1 MGVRYLVLL
10 LFGIVTLNMGTFF
23 QGVPMALAGQ
33 VLTVHSLAKDKI
45 KISGFAYCWDFFKGR
60 IVDAARGIEGVKVV
74 TADDELENSAL
85 IVTFDPKKIIAREI
99 AKQIRLE
106 YEGDFPDG
114 MQVDKVI
121 FREGFS
127 N

>member
-1 MGVRYLVLL
+1 M
-10 LFGIVTLNMGTFF
+10 
-23 QGVPMALAGQ
+23 
-33 VLTVHSLAKDKI
+33 
-45 KISGFAYCWDFFKGR
+45 
-60 IVDAARGIEGVKVV
+60 
-74 TADDELENSAL
+74 
-85 IVTFDPKKIIAREI
+85 TFDPKKIIAREI
-99 AKQIRLE
+99 AKQIRLA